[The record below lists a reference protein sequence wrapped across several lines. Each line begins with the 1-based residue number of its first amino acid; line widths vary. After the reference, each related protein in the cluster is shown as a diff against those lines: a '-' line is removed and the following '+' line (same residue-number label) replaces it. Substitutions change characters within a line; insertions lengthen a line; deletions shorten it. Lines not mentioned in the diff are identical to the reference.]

1 MVTSEEKPPTV
12 VGVLPRGV
20 RRPDGVVNFGSR
32 EIHLT
37 ADCLLGSEGIEVRGH
52 SFHCSEL
59 QDPVQMDRVYRT
71 RNFLFG
77 REGIEGF
84 RRKNILASYVHLHFG
99 SNPNVATSFVRHVC
113 TIHGKDPI
121 APQETL
127 R

>member
-1 MVTSEEKPPTV
+1 MTER
-12 VGVLPRGV
+12 L
-20 RRPDGVVNFGSR
+20 VNFGYT

-37 ADCLLGSEGIEVRGH
+37 ADCLLGNEGTKVRGH

-59 QDPVQMDRVYRT
+59 QDPLQIDRVYRT
-71 RNFLFG
+71 RNFLSG
-77 REGIEGF
+77 REEIEGF

-113 TIHGKDPI
+113 TIRGKDPI
-121 APQETL
+121 APQETM